1 MDIREIT
8 PTYYVAPQL
17 DPADMQAVAD
27 AGITTVIC
35 NRPDP
40 EVPQTHH
47 AEVMKAAAEAAGLS
61 FHVLPLT
68 HQSFTP
74 ENISRH
80 REIAEE
86 CSGKCLAY
94 CASGTRSTFAWAMG
108 QADRMPLQDIAQAAA
123 QGGYDLSPI
132 APMLRALS
140 DGNT

>member
-8 PTYYVAPQL
+8 PDYYVAPQL
-17 DPADMQAVAD
+17 DPTDMPAVAA

-35 NRPDP
+35 NRPDA
-40 EVPQTHH
+40 EVPPTHQ
-47 AEVMKAAAEAAGLS
+47 AQAMQSAAEAAGLA

-74 ENISRH
+74 DNIAKQRD
-80 REIAEE
+80 IATE
-86 CSGKCLAY
+86 CTGKCLAY

-108 QADRMPLQDIAQAAA
+108 QADRMDLQDIATAAA

-132 APMLRALS
+132 GPVLQSLAEGKS
-140 DGNT
+140 